1 MWMDRLLGSRVTH
14 AVELT
19 ARFAEERHQLLAE
32 DVANVDT
39 PDYRSRRLDPERFQ
53 SALREATQRAE
64 QGNQRELELR
74 GERQVW
80 TDASGRLETAPESAG
95 ADNALFHD
103 GTNAS
108 IESLMTDVQS
118 NALSYSLALNLLG
131 GRYNTLLTAIRGR
144 SQ

>member
-1 MWMDRLLGSRVTH
+1 MWLDRLLGSRVTH

-19 ARFAEERHQLLAE
+19 ARFAESRHQLLAE
-32 DVANVDT
+32 DIANIDT
-39 PDYRSRRLDPERFQ
+39 PDYRSRRLDPQRFQ
-53 SALREATQRAE
+53 SALRDAAQRAQE
-64 QGNQRELELR
+64 GGDQQLNLR
-74 GERQVW
+74 GDRQVR
-80 TDASGRLETAPESAG
+80 TDADGRLEVRPEMDAAS
-95 ADNALFHD
+95 NALFHD

-108 IESLMTDVQS
+108 IESLMTDMQS